1 MVYYKL
7 RRVLQSATVQMVNAT
22 FAYHKTG
29 GVNNYAYVVFN
40 IFVPNLLI
48 RLHKFA
54 TFLPEG
60 YLSASRVPK
69 NSGS

>member
-1 MVYYKL
+1 
-7 RRVLQSATVQMVNAT
+7 MVNAT